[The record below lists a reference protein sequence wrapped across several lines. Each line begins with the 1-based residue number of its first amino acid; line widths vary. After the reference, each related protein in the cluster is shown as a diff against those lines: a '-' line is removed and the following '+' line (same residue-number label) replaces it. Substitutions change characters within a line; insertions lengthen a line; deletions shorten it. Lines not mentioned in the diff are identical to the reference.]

1 MAAPAVLTLAE
12 ERLLHAVDD
21 TNEAPWMVTPEYQT
35 LMAHFLADSLRLYAS
50 RQRLPWYVITE
61 LGVVTPRPGS
71 TGTVTL
77 GPDLLV
83 AHAQPQTEPRE
94 SWNVREE
101 GRPPELV
108 LEIVT
113 ARSVKRDTDK
123 KPDYYDAMGV
133 REYVVCWPH
142 RRGRR
147 LYGYQRTASGAWAAW
162 EADAR
167 GVLWSGVLGGL
178 GLYLAGRFDLRVCDA
193 TGKRLPWLEE
203 EAERAEEASAGQ
215 RAAEGRAQR
224 EVTARWAEAAARVE
238 AEQLAQREAAAR
250 QAADERAQ
258 REAAARLAAE
268 EHAQRETTARL
279 AAEEQTKQEAAAR
292 QAETSAR
299 TVAEARAARA
309 EAELARLRRERHQ
322 QR

>member
-1 MAAPAVLTLAE
+1 MAAPTVLTLAE

-113 ARSVKRDTDK
+113 DRSVERDTDK
-123 KPDYYDAMGV
+123 KRDYYDAMGV
-133 REYVVCWPH
+133 GEYVICWPRREQGLRLFGYH
-142 RRGRR
+142 R
-147 LYGYQRTASGAWAAW
+147 TVSGAWAFW
-162 EADAR
+162 EPDAR
-167 GVLWSGVLGGL
+167 GVLWSSVLGGL
-178 GLYLAGRFDLRVCDA
+178 GLYLAGRYDLRACNA
-193 TGKRLPWLEE
+193 SGRRLPSPEE
-203 EAERAEEASAGQ
+203 EAERADEATAAQ
-215 RAAEGRAQR
+215 QAAEERVQR

-238 AEQLAQREAAAR
+238 AEQ
-250 QAADERAQ
+250 RAQ
-258 REAAARLAAE
+258 REAAALQVEARARMAAE
-268 EHAQRETTARL
+268 ERADR
-279 AAEEQTKQEAAAR
+279 
-292 QAETSAR
+292 AET
-299 TVAEARAARA
+299 
-309 EAELARLRRERHQ
+309 ELERLRRERGE
-322 QR
+322 RE